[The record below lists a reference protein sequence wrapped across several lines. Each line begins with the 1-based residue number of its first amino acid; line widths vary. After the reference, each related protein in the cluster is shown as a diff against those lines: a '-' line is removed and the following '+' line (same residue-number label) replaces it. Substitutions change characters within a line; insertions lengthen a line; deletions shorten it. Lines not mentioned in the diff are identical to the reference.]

1 MFSKKPQH
9 EIKPQDGNNSDSTNS
24 HQGEENF
31 LDDEFPGKQFQEED
45 NFSKQDLVLDT
56 KALGRKHS
64 EQTSGSL
71 MNMLNETMGG
81 SFGARKPSLR
91 DPFLKNA

>member
-1 MFSKKPQH
+1 MFSEKPHQ

-24 HQGEENF
+24 HQGEENI

-45 NFSKQDLVLDT
+45 NFLKQDLVLHS

-64 EQTSGSL
+64 E
-71 MNMLNETMGG
+71 
-81 SFGARKPSLR
+81 
-91 DPFLKNA
+91 